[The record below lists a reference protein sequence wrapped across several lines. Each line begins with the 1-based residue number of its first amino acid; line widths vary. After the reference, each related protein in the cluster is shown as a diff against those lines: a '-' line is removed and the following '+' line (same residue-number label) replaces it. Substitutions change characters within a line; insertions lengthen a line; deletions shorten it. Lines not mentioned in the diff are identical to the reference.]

1 MLIGLL
7 EMSASTVATM
17 VVTVC
22 LMRYF
27 RTESR
32 SLNAAV
38 SGFLWI
44 VVVTGT
50 VFPFGCAGS
59 LRPGAITA
67 VTTATAL
74 ISQ

>member
-1 MLIGLL
+1 
-7 EMSASTVATM
+7 
-17 VVTVC
+17 
-22 LMRYF
+22 
-27 RTESR
+27 
-32 SLNAAV
+32 
-38 SGFLWI
+38 
-44 VVVTGT
+44 VVTGT